1 MTTYLLS
8 LYQPEGV
15 LPPEDLAP
23 IEAGLD
29 ALNADLKAQGRW
41 VFAGGLAAQSSATVV
56 RSRDGEVLLTD
67 GPFAEAKEHLGGISI
82 IEVDDLDAALLW
94 ASRLAEIV
102 APLAVEVRP
111 FQAR

>member
-8 LYQPEGV
+8 IYQPDAV

-23 IEAGLD
+23 IEARL
-29 ALNADLKAQGRW
+29 AEHNAELRAKGMW

-56 RSRDGEVLLTD
+56 RSHDGEAFLTD

-82 IEVDDLDAALLW
+82 IEADDLDEALVW
-94 ASRLAEIV
+94 ASRLADIV
-102 APLAVEVRP
+102 SPLAVEVRP
-111 FQAR
+111 FQG